1 MKLNRLQVAKYRNCA
16 PMTNVTN
23 ISLGQTYFV
32 PSYAIPPQ
40 KGNMQAQTDV
50 TRPNKRSAASDKETR
65 DHKKPKISVTSG
77 VDLAE

>member
-1 MKLNRLQVAKYRNCA
+1 VKLNHLQVAKYRNCA
-16 PMTNVTN
+16 QTTNITN

-32 PSYAIPPQ
+32 PSCAIPPQ
-40 KGNMQAQTDV
+40 NMQAQTDV

>member
-1 MKLNRLQVAKYRNCA
+1 VKLNHLQVAKYRNCA
-16 PMTNVTN
+16 PTTNITN
-23 ISLGQTYFV
+23 ISLGQTY
-32 PSYAIPPQ
+32 PSCAIPPQ